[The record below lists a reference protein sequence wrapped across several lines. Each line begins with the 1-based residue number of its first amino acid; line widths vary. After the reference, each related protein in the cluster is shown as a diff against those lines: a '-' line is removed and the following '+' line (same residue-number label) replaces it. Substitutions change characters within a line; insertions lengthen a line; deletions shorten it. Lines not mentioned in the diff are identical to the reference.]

1 MIFHLV
7 EKFGLLYFY
16 CIFSLYLL
24 DKLCVIVY
32 IYIYILQIY
41 EGNLCSLYC
50 TTTKRRGNIQYISIT
65 VLSFNFIGK
74 NTFEY
79 SPKKKE

>member
-1 MIFHLV
+1 MC
-7 EKFGLLYFY
+7 Y
-16 CIFSLYLL
+16 CSY
-24 DKLCVIVY
+24 CR
-32 IYIYILQIY
+32 YILQIY

-50 TTTKRRGNIQYISIT
+50 TTNRRGNIQYISIT

>member
-1 MIFHLV
+1 M
-7 EKFGLLYFY
+7 LLF
-16 CIFSLYLL
+16 
-24 DKLCVIVY
+24 
-32 IYIYILQIY
+32 IYIHFT

-50 TTTKRRGNIQYISIT
+50 TTNRRGNIQYISIT

-79 SPKKKE
+79 SPKKKNRVDNGFKV

>member
-1 MIFHLV
+1 MC
-7 EKFGLLYFY
+7 Y
-16 CIFSLYLL
+16 CL
-24 DKLCVIVY
+24 
-32 IYIYILQIY
+32 YIYILQIY

-79 SPKKKE
+79 SPKKKNRVDNGFKV